1 MTRATIVSCVNHK
14 GGCLKTS
21 ATVNLGA
28 ALARAGKRVLLL
40 DLDAQ
45 QNLTQS
51 LIGPVE
57 YSDDEPTLY
66 DALVEECAVDHLV
79 RPTQQPGLDIVPCA
93 EDFANADLSLVTA
106 VGREFILKSML
117 EQTAALQ
124 HYDIVLID
132 NPPAIS
138 LVVVNALVASDFYI
152 VPCSAEYLPMVG
164 LTLLGNS
171 IGRLQK
177 VAPRLALLGVI
188 VTLYARNE
196 RVCQQVD
203 RMLRA
208 ELGANVFDTRV
219 RVNTKAKAAPA
230 VRKTIFEYEAS
241 GQGRGT
247 QDYTRLAAEFLRRLE
262 EAGVELTRTGK
273 GELVANG

>member
-1 MTRATIVSCVNHK
+1 MTASIVSCVNHK

-21 ATVNLGA
+21 VTANLGA

-51 LIGPVE
+51 LIGAIE

-66 DALVEECAVDHLV
+66 DALVDEGPIDHLI
-79 RPTQQPGLDIVPCA
+79 RPTGQHGLDIVPCA

-106 VGREFILKSML
+106 VGREFILKTML
-117 EQTAALQ
+117 EQTDALE

-138 LVVVNALVASDFYI
+138 LVVVNSLVASDFYI

-177 VAPRLALLGVI
+177 VAPNLALLGVI

-203 RMLRA
+203 KMLRA
-208 ELGANVFDTRV
+208 ELGANIFDTRV
-219 RVNTKAKAAPA
+219 RVNTKAKSAPA
-230 VRKTIFEYEAS
+230 VRKTIFEYES
-241 GQGRGT
+241 SRQGRGT
-247 QDYTRLAAEFLRRLE
+247 QDYTRLAAEFLERLGN
-262 EAGVELTRTGK
+262 AGLPVTEK
-273 GELVANG
+273 ELVANG